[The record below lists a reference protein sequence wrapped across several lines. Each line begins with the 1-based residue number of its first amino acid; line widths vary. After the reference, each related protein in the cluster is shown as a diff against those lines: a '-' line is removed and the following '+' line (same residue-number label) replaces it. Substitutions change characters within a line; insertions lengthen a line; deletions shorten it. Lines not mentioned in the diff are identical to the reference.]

1 MFRSFVYLNDEK
13 FYSYKCIVDGKVPV
27 TRTNYSTSG
36 RVGTNFSLGT
46 LSLDAAKEKSEEGE
60 YRHSVE
66 YDYNDFEHR
75 LESLEGTTFFD
86 FILHNDEYAFST
98 LPQMCLI
105 KLNGYI
111 DIPESFDMLTM
122 VSQYKDIIFSVASMP
137 KDKEEAARLILENSS
152 ADIPITI
159 DCEDCIISSKLNV
172 QYLLQNYTD
181 LERFSEI
188 PATILCKV
196 EGYIDKQSVV
206 IYNPTRDFVRLNRSI
221 RRASRLEENEA
232 LRPISVEGPV
242 LKVEIV
248 AIYC

>member
-1 MFRSFVYLNDEK
+1 
-13 FYSYKCIVDGKVPV
+13 
-27 TRTNYSTSG
+27 
-36 RVGTNFSLGT
+36 
-46 LSLDAAKEKSEEGE
+46 
-60 YRHSVE
+60 
-66 YDYNDFEHR
+66 
-75 LESLEGTTFFD
+75 
-86 FILHNDEYAFST
+86 
-98 LPQMCLI
+98 
-105 KLNGYI
+105 
-111 DIPESFDMLTM
+111 
-122 VSQYKDIIFSVASMP
+122 MP